1 MVSEVK
7 TSKVKANIVHSD
19 LNPCGGAEQ
28 VAIATI
34 QALIEMGDI
43 DIELTTARTPNLLR
57 LRSAFGVET
66 VDTIFKH
73 IKRIN
78 PLRSLPIVGNNYS
91 DAGRSGVD
99 VRDNS
104 DVITINTHGDML
116 PYYLPH
122 FSRTNAITYCHY
134 PIAVELAQAQDPDY
148 LGYLLNLDLIK
159 MDGKVSKDDD
169 NENKNSILLF
179 GKQRRNSS
187 LWQGIQATYLAM
199 LKHSTI
205 ITNSTFSRDAIL
217 KVMLEVE
224 HPENAVTTTPL
235 SSSAG
240 QQLNCGPVV
249 IPPPVNVKEFRNA
262 ALYSAERDDFI
273 VVVSRFHPSK
283 KIENAIALAALL
295 KKQRIG
301 KGMIMAGGLMPEDR
315 SYYNHIL
322 GMIKTCELSDYVRV
336 KVNVTADMLKSIL
349 RKGKVYFHPMPGEP
363 FGISTA
369 EAMSSGL
376 VPIVPKIGG
385 HTDFVP
391 ERYRYESLE
400 GAADKISLALYA
412 SQNERNTISDMVIS
426 FSRVNYVKSIQQI
439 VESILQEVRA
449 KSDVSTE
456 VARSYLPKAKTA
468 DSK

>member
-1 MVSEVK
+1 VK

-34 QALIEMGDI
+34 QALIEMEDI

-78 PLRSLPIVGNNYS
+78 PLRSLPVVGNNYS
-91 DAGRSGVD
+91 DAERSGVD
-99 VRDNS
+99 AHGS
-104 DVITINTHGDML
+104 CDVITINTHGDML

-134 PIAVELAQAQDPDY
+134 PIAIELAQAQDPDY

-159 MDGKVSKDDD
+159 MGGKASKDDD
-169 NENKNSILLF
+169 NENKNNNILLF
-179 GKQRRNSS
+179 GKQRRNFS

-217 KVMLEVE
+217 KVMCKVE
-224 HPENAVTTTPL
+224 DPEKAVTTTPF
-235 SSSAG
+235 SSSSPG
-240 QQLNCGPVV
+240 HQLNCGPVV

-262 ALYSAERDDFI
+262 ALYSVERDDFI

-283 KIENAIALAALL
+283 KIENAIALATLL

-322 GMIKTCELSDYVRV
+322 EMIKTCELSDYVRV
-336 KVNVTADMLKSIL
+336 KVNVTTDMLKSIL

-426 FSRVNYVKSIQQI
+426 FSRMNYVKSIQQI
-439 VESILQEVRA
+439 VESVLQEVRA
-449 KSDVSTE
+449 KSGVSTE

-468 DSK
+468 ADSK